1 MKPTVAGNNLN
12 DKFLNLCSCRTPS
25 EILRTKPQNHIPVW
39 NIFFSAYKCS
49 QKQDAKGSR
58 PSAHHPR
65 PNLKSNQLSRST
77 YPREDNLK
85 SESDTIF
92 WIAQTDTWWK
102 TGGHIQW
109 HYVTTFVLIC
119 PSVLQPQTQ
128 GTCQQ
133 HLSQLHMQGLLHL
146 PISSIA
152 NNHDSN
158 CVSLFL

>member
-1 MKPTVAGNNLN
+1 VKPTVAGNNLN

-77 YPREDNLK
+77 YPSEDNLK

-92 WIAQTDTWWK
+92 GLPKQIL
-102 TGGHIQW
+102 GGKLVATSNGIM
-109 HYVTTFVLIC
+109 
-119 PSVLQPQTQ
+119 LQP
-128 GTCQQ
+128 
-133 HLSQLHMQGLLHL
+133 
-146 PISSIA
+146 SS
-152 NNHDSN
+152 
-158 CVSLFL
+158 